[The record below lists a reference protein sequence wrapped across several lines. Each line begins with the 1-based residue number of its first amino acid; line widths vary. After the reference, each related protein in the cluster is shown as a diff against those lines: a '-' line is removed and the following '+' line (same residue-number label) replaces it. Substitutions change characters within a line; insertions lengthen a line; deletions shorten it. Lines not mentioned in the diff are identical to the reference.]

1 MIASVL
7 LLAFLDWPQFRG
19 PAALGVSEGHQLPT
33 EFNAKKNLVWQ
44 VPLPPGHSSPIVVGK
59 RLFVTA
65 FEGENLFTIALSTE
79 TGKELWRQQAPRPR
93 KEHVQKTNGPASP
106 SPASDGQRVF
116 TFFGDFGLLAY
127 TVEGKPLW
135 QMPLG
140 PFNNPNGHGSSPI
153 VADGTVVLLCD
164 QDTNSY
170 LLAADAKTGKVK
182 YKIERPEVTRGY
194 GLPAIYKPQSGPV
207 EMIVPGAYLTVAYNF
222 ATGEKLWWFGG
233 MSWQSKSPPILIDG
247 ILYQSSWETGGD
259 GPMPEVPQF
268 DEIQAAHDKDNNG
281 KLDAPEALAYGI
293 KAGSFT
299 AADLDHDGFL
309 DSREWGFYRMLK
321 QTRNALVAARPGG
334 RGDVSNSH
342 VLWRYTKSL
351 PNTAA
356 PLYYAGALW
365 IVKDGGV
372 LTTLN
377 PKTGEVIKQGR
388 LTGALEPYWASPVA
402 GDGKVYLISAAGKV
416 VVLKGD
422 AQWEILARNELEDEV
437 FATPALVNG
446 RIYLRTRNT
455 LYCFAQL

>member
-1 MIASVL
+1 MIWPIL
-7 LLAFLDWPQFRG
+7 LLAFVDWPQFRG
-19 PAALGVSEGHQLPT
+19 PESLGVSDGHTLPT
-33 EFNAKKNLVWQ
+33 EFNAKKNVVWQ

-59 RLFVTA
+59 RIFVTA
-65 FEGENLFTIALSTE
+65 VEGEKLFTIALSTE
-79 TGKELWRQQAPRPR
+79 TGKELWRQESPRPR
-93 KEHVQKTNGPASP
+93 KEHFQKTNSPASP
-106 SPASDGQRVF
+106 SPASDGQRVYV
-116 TFFGDFGLLAY
+116 FFGDFGLLAY
-127 TVEGKPLW
+127 TVEGKPVW

-153 VADGTVVLLCD
+153 VADGTVVLICD

-194 GLPAIYKPQSGPV
+194 GVPALYRPKQGPV
-207 EMIVPGAYLTVAYNF
+207 EMIIPGAYITVAYNF

-247 ILYQSSWETGGD
+247 IMYQSSWETGGD
-259 GPMPEVPQF
+259 GPMPEVPEF
-268 DEIQAAHDKDNNG
+268 DQVQAAHDKDNNG
-281 KLDAPEALAYGI
+281 KLDATEALAYGI
-293 KAGSFT
+293 KAGGFT
-299 AADLDHDGFL
+299 SADLDHDGFI

-321 QTRNALVAARPGG
+321 QTRNALVAAKPGG

-342 VLWRYTKSL
+342 VLWRYSKSL

-356 PLYYAGALW
+356 PLHYAGALW

-377 PKTGEVIKQGR
+377 PKTGDVIKQGR
-388 LTGALEPYWASPVA
+388 LTGALEQYWASPVA
-402 GDGKVYLISAAGKV
+402 GDGKVYIISAAGKV
-416 VVLKGD
+416 VVLKG
-422 AQWEILARNELEDEV
+422 AGEWEILAMNELDDEV
-437 FATPALVNG
+437 FATPAIVNG
-446 RIYLRTRNT
+446 RIYLRTRSS

>member
-1 MIASVL
+1 MIWPIL
-7 LLAFLDWPQFRG
+7 LLAFVDWPQFRG
-19 PAALGVSEGHQLPT
+19 PESLGVSEGHKLPT
-33 EFNAKKNLVWQ
+33 EFNAKKNMVWQ

-59 RLFVTA
+59 RIFVTA
-65 FEGENLFTIALSTE
+65 VEGEKLLTIALSTD
-79 TGKELWRQQAPRPR
+79 TGKELWRQESPRPR
-93 KEHVQKTNGPASP
+93 KEHFQKTNTPASP

-116 TFFGDFGLLAY
+116 SFFGDFGLLAY
-127 TVEGKPLW
+127 TVEGKPVW

-153 VADGTVVLLCD
+153 VADGTVVLICD

-194 GLPAIYKPQSGPV
+194 GVPALYRPKSGPV
-207 EMIVPGAYLTVAYNF
+207 EMIIPGAYITVAYNF

-247 ILYQSSWETGGD
+247 IMYQSSWETGGD
-259 GPMPEVPQF
+259 GPMPEVPEF
-268 DEIQAAHDKDNNG
+268 DQVQASSDKDNNG
-281 KLDAPEALAYGI
+281 KLDATEALTLGI
-293 KAGSFT
+293 KAGGFT
-299 AADLDHDGFL
+299 AADLDHDGFI

-321 QTRNALVAARPGG
+321 QTRNALVAAKPGG

-342 VLWRYTKSL
+342 VLWRYSKSL
-351 PNTAA
+351 PNTSA
-356 PLYYAGALW
+356 PLHYAGALW

-377 PKTGEVIKQGR
+377 PKTGDVIKQGR
-388 LTGALEPYWASPVA
+388 LTGALEQYWASPVA
-402 GDGKVYLISAAGKV
+402 GDGKVYMISAAGKV
-416 VVLKGD
+416 VVLKG
-422 AQWEILARNELEDEV
+422 AGEWEILAMNELDDEV
-437 FATPALVNG
+437 FATPAIVNG
-446 RIYLRTRNT
+446 RIYLRTRNS

>member
-1 MIASVL
+1 VIWPLL
-7 LLAFLDWPQFRG
+7 LLAFVDWPQFRG
-19 PAALGVSEGHQLPT
+19 PEALGVSEGHKLPT
-33 EFNAKKNLVWQ
+33 EFNAKKNVVWQ

-59 RLFVTA
+59 RIFVTA
-65 FEGENLFTIALSTE
+65 VEGEKLLTIALSTE
-79 TGKELWRQQAPRPR
+79 TGKELWRQESPRPR
-93 KEHVQKTNGPASP
+93 KESFQKTNTAASP

-116 TFFGDFGLLAY
+116 SFFGDFGLLAY

-153 VADGTVVLLCD
+153 VADGTVVLICD

-170 LLAADAKTGKVK
+170 LLAADAKTGKVR

-194 GLPAIYKPQSGPV
+194 GVPALYKPKTGPV
-207 EMIVPGAYLTVAYNF
+207 EMIIPGAYITVAYNF

-247 ILYQSSWETGGD
+247 IMYQSSWETGGD

-281 KLDAPEALAYGI
+281 KLDATEALAYGI
-293 KAGSFT
+293 KAGGFT
-299 AADLDHDGFL
+299 AADLDHDGFI

-321 QTRNALVAARPGG
+321 QTRNALVAAKPGG

-342 VLWRYTKSL
+342 VLWRYSKSL
-351 PNTAA
+351 PNTSA
-356 PLYYAGALW
+356 PLHYNGALW

-388 LTGALEPYWASPVA
+388 LTGALEQYWASPVA
-402 GDGKVYLISAAGKV
+402 GDGKVYMISAAGKV
-416 VVLKGD
+416 VVLKG
-422 AQWEILARNELEDEV
+422 AGEWEILAMNELDDEV
-437 FATPALVNG
+437 FATPAIVNG
-446 RIYLRTRNT
+446 RIYLRTRNS